1 MFDRYAKA
9 IVGALVAAAGT
20 WGTAI
25 SDGSITATEWSAIVV
40 TALLSLGVIWGVPNT
55 DISNTSTQEYTS
67 VSTSHPVESIQMT
80 TRTEADVLTP
90 AEQDKINANRSDVPK
105 SVQLRAPLGYI
116 PDGED
121 RFA

>member
-25 SDGSITATEWSAIVV
+25 SDGSITATEWSAIAV

-55 DISNTSTQEYTS
+55 NDITPATGEKFTS
-67 VSTSHPVESIQMT
+67 VSTSQPVESIQMKT
-80 TRTEADVLTP
+80 KDPFTGTNP
-90 AEQDKINANRSDVPK
+90 AGSDRS
-105 SVQLRAPLGYI
+105 A
-116 PDGED
+116 
-121 RFA
+121 

>member
-25 SDGSITATEWSAIVV
+25 ADGSITATEWSAIVV

-55 DISNTSTQEYTS
+55 STGTSADVTEYTT

-80 TRTEADVLTP
+80 TKTDPALSQTGNMPSGTSTSSITRTNPGGPV
-90 AEQDKINANRSDVPK
+90 R
-105 SVQLRAPLGYI
+105 
-116 PDGED
+116 
-121 RFA
+121 